1 MDGKRHAW
9 RRRTFAYRLA
19 LAIALGICAL
29 PEPSGA
35 EPAVRVPSQVE
46 LARLRE
52 LDPYVTYF
60 SSLSYDGATVSG
72 DFIRALIL
80 AESSGDAR
88 ATSPSGALGLTQ
100 ILPATARK
108 AAERL
113 ASSGFDFLHVDERW
127 LADLAPVR
135 LYDSALNILIASFLS
150 ATYGERFD
158 GRFDLMAAA
167 WHLGPDALERDRSA
181 AVEREQTRV
190 LVGRVLGYLEY
201 FGRASS
207 DSR

>member
-1 MDGKRHAW
+1 
-9 RRRTFAYRLA
+9 LA
-19 LAIALGICAL
+19 LAIALSAASI

-35 EPAVRVPSQVE
+35 EPAARHPSQVE

-52 LDPYVTYF
+52 IDPYVTYF

-80 AESSGDAR
+80 AESSGDTR

-100 ILPATARK
+100 ILPATAKK

-113 ASSGFDFLHVDERW
+113 ASSGFDFLHVDERM
-127 LADLAPVR
+127 LADLAPER
-135 LYDSALNILIASFLS
+135 LYDPALNILIASFLS
-150 ATYGERFD
+150 ATYGELYD

-167 WHLGPDALERDRSA
+167 WNLGPDALERDRAA
-181 AVEREQTRV
+181 AVERDQTRI

-201 FGRASS
+201 FGRA
-207 DSR
+207 R